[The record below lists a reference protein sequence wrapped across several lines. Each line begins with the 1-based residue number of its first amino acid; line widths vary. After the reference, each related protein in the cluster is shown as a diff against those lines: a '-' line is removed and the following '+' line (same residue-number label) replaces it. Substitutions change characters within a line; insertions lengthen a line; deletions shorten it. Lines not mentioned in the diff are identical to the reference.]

1 MGYLSKSGG
10 SGFGPEFDKAA
21 FALGKGEVSDTVK
34 SSLGYHVIK
43 VLNVEA
49 EPTLEQAKARIEAAL
64 KLKKQLPLMLRK
76 KNWVKIPLMI
86 HLLWQKQPP
95 IQV

>member
-1 MGYLSKSGG
+1 MDLNSN
-10 SGFGPEFDKAA
+10 KAA

-34 SSLGYHVIK
+34 SSLGYHIIK

-64 KLKKQLPLMLRK
+64 KLKKQLLPLMPLK
-76 KNWVKIPLMI
+76 KNWVKIPSMI